1 MLYIIYLLSI
11 LILRSIYIKNYLIS
25 LVLTVISIC
34 NFTLMVKK
42 ILTNLI
48 KNVYLYN
55 NIIIW

>member
-1 MLYIIYLLSI
+1 MLYIIYFLSI

>member
-55 NIIIW
+55 NIII

>member
-1 MLYIIYLLSI
+1 MLYIIYFLSI

-55 NIIIW
+55 NIII